1 MPASR
6 WAWLTGALVVLA
18 GLAVWWTSERR
29 WSGPLYCIEKP
40 GSLWNGLAPLPAGY
54 TPECPESS
62 SYRQEVRSR
71 LSRVE
76 RYRVDGW
83 HPKALLEVMKDS
95 GYRQTTDDP
104 IAPGNYTA
112 FLTGRN
118 GMIQY
123 LATLQDGQTVVTLSG
138 RP

>member
-6 WAWLTGALVVLA
+6 WIWLTGALVVLVVL
-18 GLAVWWTSERR
+18 GVWWTSERR

-40 GSLWNGLAPLPAGY
+40 GTLWSGLAALPAGY
-54 TPECPESS
+54 APECPESG
-62 SYRQEVRSR
+62 SYRQEVRSG

-76 RYRVDGW
+76 RYRVNGW
-83 HPKALLEVMKDS
+83 HPKALLEVMKQA

-112 FLTGRN
+112 FLTGQN

>member
-6 WAWLTGALVVLA
+6 WLWLTGTLVVHG
-18 GLAVWWTSERR
+18 GLGFYVTSERR
-29 WSGPLYCIEKP
+29 WSGPLYCIEQP
-40 GSLWNGLAPLPAGY
+40 GMLWSGLAPLPAGY

-62 SYRQEVRSR
+62 SYRLEVRNGQ
-71 LSRVE
+71 SRVE

-83 HPKALLEVMKDS
+83 KPKAILNVLKQK

-112 FLTGRN
+112 FLTGRG
-118 GMIQY
+118 GMVQY
-123 LATLQDGQTVVTLSG
+123 LATLQEGQTVVTLSG